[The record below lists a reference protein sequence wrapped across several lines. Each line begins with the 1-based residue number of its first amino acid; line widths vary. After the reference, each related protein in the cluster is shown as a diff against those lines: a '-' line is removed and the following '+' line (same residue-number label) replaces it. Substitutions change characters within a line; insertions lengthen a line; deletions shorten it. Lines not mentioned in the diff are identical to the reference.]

1 MSYNTGVPVVAMYC
15 CCVKPTL
22 NKLQIAK
29 KKKIGHFGCQVDQF
43 LCFKLTMYLHISILD
58 SRILQ
63 RKDVSDSTDK
73 LDLQK
78 GLRGVKHVSVVVKR
92 NM

>member
-1 MSYNTGVPVVAMYC
+1 MSYNTGVLVVAMYY

-22 NKLQIAK
+22 NKLQIA

-78 GLRGVKHVSVVVKR
+78 GLRGVKHVFVVVKR